1 MDVRMEESS
10 ENNDVSHEN
19 RTAGLRVAGSAGGLR
34 VLVVGAGRVGAR
46 VLLQLGKNPDLTVVT
61 VDPRKEPFAVEEGII
76 PSVNYRRELTP
87 GDLEPVIEEVA
98 PDLVLVT
105 TSPEDMGLEGVPG
118 LEILVEALR
127 GELEATA
134 KVPVIAV
141 SRSGL
146 G

>member
-1 MDVRMEESS
+1 MEESPERS
-10 ENNDVSHEN
+10 YASHEN
-19 RTAGLRVAGSAGGLR
+19 RTAGSRVGGSAGGLR

-46 VLLQLGKNPDLTVVT
+46 VLLQLGKNPDLAVVT
-61 VDPRKEPFAVEEGII
+61 VDPREEPFAVEEGVI
-76 PSVNYRRELTP
+76 PSVDYRRELTP
-87 GDLEPVIEEVA
+87 GELEPVIEEVA

-141 SRSGL
+141 SRL
-146 G
+146 GIA

>member
-1 MDVRMEESS
+1 
-10 ENNDVSHEN
+10 
-19 RTAGLRVAGSAGGLR
+19 
-34 VLVVGAGRVGAR
+34 
-46 VLLQLGKNPDLTVVT
+46 
-61 VDPRKEPFAVEEGII
+61 
-76 PSVNYRRELTP
+76 
-87 GDLEPVIEEVA
+87 VIEEVA

-141 SRSGL
+141 SLSGL

>member
-1 MDVRMEESS
+1 MDVKMEELT
-10 ENNDVSHEN
+10 ENYDVSHKN
-19 RTAGLRVAGSAGGLR
+19 RTAGLRVDGSACGLR
-34 VLVVGAGRVGAR
+34 VLVVGAGRVGTR
-46 VLLQLGKNPDLTVVT
+46 VLLQLSKNPNLTIVT
-61 VDPRKEPFAVEEGII
+61 VDPREEPFAVAEGII
-76 PSVNYRRELTP
+76 TSIDYRRELTP
-87 GDLEPVIEEVA
+87 KDLEHVIEEVA

-118 LEILVEALR
+118 LEILVDALR